1 MCCQMLPEEIRGGP
15 SWAELSQ
22 ALFGSPLGF
31 APITTGWSVPPLKS
45 KEFVRLKVRAIHATM
60 KKRWD
65 LETTSQISNSWVRP
79 SPTVNLPTV
88 EKPTSICCTSNDC
101 RGTNQT
107 TYEQIK
113 GAFSTL
119 VQRKSTEAM
128 GKGIPSWEQ
137 FPYIQWMI
145 FRLSKFGEKY
155 VMLDLIDS
163 DSFPEKLILGSKL
176 STLPNS

>member
-1 MCCQMLPEEIRGGP
+1 M
-15 SWAELSQ
+15 
-22 ALFGSPLGF
+22 
-31 APITTGWSVPPLKS
+31 V
-45 KEFVRLKVRAIHATM
+45 
-60 KKRWD
+60 
-65 LETTSQISNSWVRP
+65 
-79 SPTVNLPTV
+79 
-88 EKPTSICCTSNDC
+88 TSNDC